1 MNDLLHLVSKH
12 ASKWLSNMLV
22 LWDLKINPPEL
33 NIRLHTAL
41 EGRGVF
47 SSIAKFLNG
56 AHRPL
61 EIVKSSN
68 SDDK

>member
-1 MNDLLHLVSKH
+1 MH
-12 ASKWLSNMLV
+12 V
-22 LWDLKINPPEL
+22 LWVLEINPPEL
-33 NIRLHTAL
+33 NIRSHAAL

-56 AHRPL
+56 IHRPL
-61 EIVKSSN
+61 LIVKSSN